1 MVKVL
6 TSLPGKQAT
15 GTKQTGGKAGP
26 VLSSDIQVVADAE
39 TNALIITAPREE
51 YLVLEDVIKKLDIP
65 RRMVYMEALIM
76 EVQVSKDFG
85 LGVQYG
91 GSGTFAD
98 ETGTLFGGFSGESG
112 DNAYGILGG
121 LSQMILP
128 FPAVLPWVF

>member
-1 MVKVL
+1 M
-6 TSLPGKQAT
+6 
-15 GTKQTGGKAGP
+15 
-26 VLSSDIQVVADAE
+26 
-39 TNALIITAPREE
+39 
-51 YLVLEDVIKKLDIP
+51 
-65 RRMVYMEALIM
+65 YMEALIM

-121 LSQMILP
+121 AYQRSASPSWRLYHGRFERRNRNRRLFIFPIL
-128 FPAVLPWVF
+128 AQ